1 MSKSVIAGLKLML
14 STGEYADVHFLVG
27 DGEEKEL
34 LSAHKLILT
43 LASDVFEAMF
53 RFDAKK
59 EQGENA
65 ANCHVME
72 VPDVEAEAFKVM
84 LSFIYSGEF
93 SELNG
98 DNAMA
103 VLCAAKKYNIPDLAN
118 ASLQVP
124 LSELHNVFFAYAY
137 ACIFELEDFSG
148 QCLRYICQNATKLF
162 ESDDFLQ
169 IDQKM
174 LSGLLQSDLL
184 LFSDEFQLWKASI
197 RWADAKCRQNGIE
210 CSQENR
216 RAVLGPALFKIRFP
230 NIYEED
236 FSKCVVPFG
245 VLTMEEQYGI
255 YQYNSHPYLY
265 LRVPD
270 ELLYAL
276 KFPSH
281 GRIFDW
287 NTAKGNRRGT
297 LALEIE
303 KLSEFAGEKV
313 GSRRLSDAVH
323 IKGVSW
329 QIEAQIRQKRNS
341 EGSTDYLGFYLW
353 YDASNEEEGYWRN
366 EYSATFRIVWQ
377 KSKAA
382 NSTGTL
388 SDRVINN
395 TKNWLGFDF
404 FITFAELM
412 NASKGFYNKEE
423 DKVTLAIDVTVK

>member
-34 LSAHKLILT
+34 LVAHKLILT

-65 ANCHVME
+65 
-72 VPDVEAEAFKVM
+72 
-84 LSFIYSGEF
+84 SFYTGEF

-103 VLCAAKKYNIPDLAN
+103 VLYAAKKYNIPDLAN

-137 ACIFELEDFSG
+137 ACIFELE
-148 QCLRYICQNATKLF
+148 
-162 ESDDFLQ
+162 
-169 IDQKM
+169 
-174 LSGLLQSDLL
+174 
-184 LFSDEFQLWKASI
+184 SI

-313 GSRRLSDAVH
+313 GSRRLN
-323 IKGVSW
+323 
-329 QIEAQIRQKRNS
+329 RN
-341 EGSTDYLGFYLW
+341 GTVKASTDYLGFYLW

>member
-1 MSKSVIAGLKLML
+1 MC
-14 STGEYADVHFLVG
+14 TFWVG
-27 DGEEKEL
+27 DGDAKEL
-34 LSAHKLILT
+34 VPAHKLVLMH
-43 LASDVFEAMF
+43 ASDVFEAMF
-53 RFDAKK
+53 RFDATK

-65 ANCHVME
+65 NCPSAVE
-72 VPDVEAEAFKVM
+72 VPDVEAAEFKVM
-84 LSFIYSGEF
+84 LSFIYTDDLSEVNGE
-93 SELNG
+93 
-98 DNAMA
+98 NAMA
-103 VLCAAKKYNIPDLAN
+103 VLYAAKKYNITGLVGP
-118 ASLQVP
+118 SLQIP
-124 LSELHNVFFAYAY
+124 ISELHNVFFAYAY
-137 ACIFELEDFSG
+137 ACLFELEDFSG
-148 QCLRYICQNATKLF
+148 QCLRYICQNAAKLF

-174 LSGLLQSDLL
+174 LSGLLESDLL
-184 LFSDEFQLWKASI
+184 LFSDEFQIWKA
-197 RWADAKCRQNGIE
+197 NGIE
-210 CSQENR
+210 CSSENR
-216 RAVLGPALFKIRFP
+216 RSVLGPALFKIRFP
-230 NIYEED
+230 NIHEED
-236 FSKCVVPFG
+236 FSKGVVPFG
-245 VLTMEEQYGI
+245 VLTMEEVYGI

-297 LALEIE
+297 LALEIG
-303 KLSEFAGEKV
+303 KLSKFAGGKV
-313 GSRRLSDAVH
+313 GSHRFSKAVH
-323 IKGVSW
+323 INGVLW
-329 QIEAQIRQKRNS
+329 QIGAQIRQNS
-341 EGSTDYLGFYLW
+341 EGKANYLGFYLW
-353 YDASNEEEGYWRN
+353 YDASKEGEGHWRN

-395 TKNWLGFDF
+395 TKNWLGFHL

-412 NASKGFYNKEE
+412 DPSKGFYNKEE